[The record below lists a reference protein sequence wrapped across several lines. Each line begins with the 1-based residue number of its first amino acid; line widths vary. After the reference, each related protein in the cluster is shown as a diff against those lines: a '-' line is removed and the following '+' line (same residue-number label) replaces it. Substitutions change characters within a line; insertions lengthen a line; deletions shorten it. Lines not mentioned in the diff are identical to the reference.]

1 MNIETYKVVESLEE
15 AYTLN
20 QNRNNVVY
28 GGGCF
33 LRLGNRDISTVIDLS
48 QLELDE
54 IKEEKEAFF
63 FGSMVS
69 LRQLETHKGLNEWY
83 DHIFEKSTAG
93 IVGVPFRNCATVG
106 GTLAQKVNF
115 SDIIPILMVL
125 GAAIQ
130 LFPSGQVP
138 IAEYMEN
145 NYPNEIVVG
154 VHLKKQACIVS
165 YAAFRK
171 TATDLPALV
180 CAVAK
185 DKDNYK
191 ISVGARPGKAI
202 YLESPSLL
210 DTEIDHLVEKIS
222 FGSNGFAS
230 QTYREHLANVY
241 IKRLR
246 TEVLSHENNL

>member
-1 MNIETYKVVESLEE
+1 MNIESYKVVESLEE
-15 AYTLN
+15 AYALN

-33 LRLGNRDISTVIDLS
+33 LRLGNRDISTAIDLS
-48 QLELDE
+48 QLGLDA
-54 IKEEKEAFF
+54 IQEEKDHFF
-63 FGSMVS
+63 VGGMVS
-69 LRQLETHKGLNEWY
+69 LRQLETHKRVNQWY
-83 DHIFEKSTAG
+83 GDIFKKSTAG

-115 SDIIPILMVL
+115 SDIIPLLMVL
-125 GAAIQ
+125 GVSIQ

-138 IAEYMEN
+138 ITEYMEN
-145 NYPNEIVVG
+145 NYPHEIVVG
-154 VHLKKQACIVS
+154 VHLKKQVCFVA
-165 YAAFRK
+165 YEAFRK

-185 DKDNYK
+185 DKDTYK
-191 ISVGARPGKAI
+191 ISVGARPGKAVS
-202 YLESPSLL
+202 LESVSLL
-210 DTEIDHLVEKIS
+210 DEEIDDLVGKIS

-230 QTYREHLANVY
+230 QTYREHLAKVY

-246 TEVLSHENNL
+246 TEVISRENNL